1 MNAADATASRDAHG
15 RFPRCGASMN
25 DVTSTVAGSTKERA
39 KNVSRGQASR
49 LAGGIAQRDRLPQ
62 PVS

>member
-15 RFPRCGASMN
+15 GFPRCGASMN
-25 DVTSTVAGSTKERA
+25 DVTSAIAGSTQERA
-39 KNVSRGQASR
+39 KSVSRGQASR
-49 LAGGIAQRDRLPQ
+49 LADDIAQRDRLPQ

>member
-1 MNAADATASRDAHG
+1 MNADDATASRDAHC
-15 RFPRCGASMN
+15 RLPRRGASMN
-25 DVTSTVAGSTKERA
+25 DVTSTIAGSTQERA

-49 LAGGIAQRDRLPQ
+49 LAGDIAQRDRLPQ